1 MLTAAQIP
9 TEDETTVTTP
19 KTNSNMIQSS
29 STSERLI
36 RQIHSITDA
45 SKHTWQSWTA
55 EDRWHCSLYSPE
67 LLASGKTE
75 ASLRLYCSVRLATL
89 YKLPLVEKPKPSAW
103 PDPKTA
109 TSHGELLFP
118 PHMLLSGSTVA
129 ESGRE
134 NCAALWGKDPQ
145 RETMT
150 DFSPPRF
157 K

>member
-1 MLTAAQIP
+1 M
-9 TEDETTVTTP
+9 
-19 KTNSNMIQSS
+19 
-29 STSERLI
+29 
-36 RQIHSITDA
+36 H
-45 SKHTWQSWTA
+45 SKHTWQSWAA
-55 EDRWHCSLYSPE
+55 EGRWHCSLYSPE

-118 PHMLLSGSTVA
+118 PHELLSGSTVA

-145 RETMT
+145 RETMA
-150 DFSPPRF
+150 DANFSSFPPDLSKRF
-157 K
+157 LFYKPCHWRCCMWWRKMPRDRL